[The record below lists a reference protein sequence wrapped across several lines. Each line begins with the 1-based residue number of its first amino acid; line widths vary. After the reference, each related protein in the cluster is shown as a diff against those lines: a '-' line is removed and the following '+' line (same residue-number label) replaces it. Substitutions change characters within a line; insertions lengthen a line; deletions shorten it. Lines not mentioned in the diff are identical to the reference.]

1 MQNFIKVG
9 AHCNFETKPAQ
20 VLILGQ
26 DPQFSNIIFKINQLD
41 LLWVSNFIALGIYF
55 IFGTNISLNEGID
68 TCFHVECVLLARNFD
83 FFGRYLVV
91 TDRYLVV
98 IDPYCSLH
106 GGYLSLLLVPT
117 FSMNVLRDI

>member
-1 MQNFIKVG
+1 MRG
-9 AHCNFETKPAQ
+9 
-20 VLILGQ
+20 L
-26 DPQFSNIIFKINQLD
+26 
-41 LLWVSNFIALGIYF
+41 
-55 IFGTNISLNEGID
+55 